1 MPSFFS
7 RIFGSSAPTTRTE
20 AAASAIVHNDF
31 QIIPEPIAEGA
42 VYRIAARI
50 EKTIDGETKTH
61 RLIRADTRSTRD
73 EAVDASV
80 AKAKQAIDQLGLAL
94 FG

>member
-7 RIFGSSAPTTRTE
+7 RIFGSSAPVTKTE
-20 AAASAIVHNDF
+20 AAATAVLYNDF
-31 QIIPEPIAEGA
+31 QIYPEPIAEGG

-50 EKTIDGETKTH
+50 EKTMDGETKTH
-61 RLIRADTRSTRD
+61 RLIRADTRASRD
-73 EAVDASV
+73 DAVDASV
-80 AKAKQAIDQLGLAL
+80 AKAKQAIDQLGTSL